1 MNSYEYLLKTA
12 ALPAPLRQDPD
23 LDDVVTWDT
32 PGGHTVRHI
41 YDAKRLAARRAD
53 LATQL
58 AAVNA
63 RTDEYGQRVAEGL
76 RSAKQVGHALLGG
89 FGGAGV
95 GLLGSV
101 ALGRHSPLRPE
112 HAALAG
118 GLAGAVYGGT
128 RPVPL
133 PKVHVTKNYT
143 DPHYLAERG
152 RVPVSALYGL
162 SSQDRAAAAQRALAR
177 AQHEELQGLRDDMW
191 HRDMRDQWAKHS
203 NEDTGYST
211 AAPTST
217 TPRRTGIGAPALP
230 PTPSAAPTT
239 MAPPPSPKLG
249 GLLDDI
255 ESTLRRRR
263 LAGAARE
270 AAMRQAEVQVR
281 PQLERYQA
289 TRNKTLKSLG
299 LHGLGA
305 GLGGLALYGAGRY
318 ALERAS
324 SPPAEDYAASYG

>member
-1 MNSYEYLLKTA
+1 MNSYEYLLKEA
-12 ALPAPLRQDPD
+12 SLPSPLRPDPD

-32 PGGHTVRHI
+32 PAGHTVRHI

-63 RTDEYGQRVAEGL
+63 RTDAQGQRVAEGQ
-76 RSAKQVGHALLGG
+76 RAVKQVGHALLGG

-118 GLAGAVYGGT
+118 GLAGALYGGT

-133 PKVHVTKNYT
+133 PKVHLTKDYT

-152 RVPVSALYGL
+152 KVPVSALYGL
-162 SSQDRAAAAQRALAR
+162 SAQDRAAAASRALAR

-191 HRDMRDQWAKHS
+191 HRDMRDRWEKTS

-255 ESTLRRRR
+255 ELTLRRRR
-263 LAGAARE
+263 LAGVARE
-270 AAMRQAEVQVR
+270 VSLQQAAAQAR

-318 ALERAS
+318 ALGRAS
-324 SPPAEDYAASYG
+324 APPAEDYAASYG